1 MIIGY
6 LTLQIWE
13 QCKEKDTDFVYLS
26 DLAEFRA
33 MTIPEQDRYIRM
45 IDREVVYNNVLD
57 RKYRFGYADGE
68 EKGIIKGRAE
78 GLAEGLA
85 KGLAEGAK
93 SIARKMK
100 KIGMTMEL
108 IVQTTGLS
116 EEEIEKL

>member
-1 MIIGY
+1 M
-6 LTLQIWE
+6 
-13 QCKEKDTDFVYLS
+13 YLS

-78 GLAEGLA
+78 GLAEG
-85 KGLAEGAK
+85 AK

-100 KIGMTMEL
+100 KIGMTMEQ